1 MKVAL
6 VERGPTH
13 ILLEWLLT
21 CISFRGW
28 LFAMWVGVLFPPPSD
43 RVGAGEMWWLGCA
56 PEEKQS
62 LGSSSPCSAL
72 LGRNLSGVSECQLWW
87 TRVSH
92 SHSATF
98 GGWREAVAMITMWL
112 LNQKVNL

>member
-1 MKVAL
+1 M
-6 VERGPTH
+6 
-13 ILLEWLLT
+13 
-21 CISFRGW
+21 GW
-28 LFAMWVGVLFPPPSD
+28 GFFSPPSD
-43 RVGAGEMWWLGCA
+43 RVGGEMWWLGCA

-87 TRVSH
+87 TRVSQ
-92 SHSATF
+92 SHSAAF
-98 GGWREAVAMITMWL
+98 GGWREAAAMITMWS